1 MRRIWFSVFP
11 SWSFHVGEHALST
24 PQRQLYIAA
33 YDIRHPKR
41 LRRAL
46 WVLKQYA
53 AGRQKSVFECYLTSA
68 ERGRL
73 LREVRGVIDLG
84 ADRFFLVRPDGRCKV
99 YTLGMAVPPADPP
112 FFYEG

>member
-1 MRRIWFSVFP
+1 MRCNGADR
-11 SWSFHVGEHALST
+11 HVEEGAHL
-24 PQRQLYIAA
+24 PRRQLHIAA

-53 AGRQKSVFECYLTSA
+53 SGRQKSVFECFLTESERKYLLQ
-68 ERGRL
+68 EM
-73 LREVRGVIDLG
+73 RGVIDRSE
-84 ADRFFLVRPDGRCKV
+84 DRFFLLRPDGRCKV
-99 YTLGMAVPPADPP
+99 YTLGMAVAPTDPP